1 MFSYLTLL
9 KKVHSQAKTAKIVI
23 FSLKKSKKVVRE
35 ICSPFFS
42 CIFWGELK
50 WQDKKSYQ
58 FRKPLFAR
66 FHNLQSVFM
75 ILNFFV
81 WLHQLLSQAMLSG
94 LKFEKKIMPI
104 EKHKYDPFSDPKL
117 ACLFFLPYSQL
128 KMCKEKC
135 QNHAIYCRN
144 IENYNILSE
153 KVKI

>member
-9 KKVHSQAKTAKIVI
+9 KKVHSQAKRAEIVI

-50 WQDKKSYQ
+50 WQDKKSYL

-66 FHNLQSVFM
+66 FHNLQSFFM

-94 LKFEKKIMPI
+94 LKFEKIMPI
-104 EKHKYDPFSDPKL
+104 EKDKYDPFSDPKL
-117 ACLFFLPYSQL
+117 ACLFFPS
-128 KMCKEKC
+128 
-135 QNHAIYCRN
+135 IF
-144 IENYNILSE
+144 S
-153 KVKI
+153 VKNV

>member
-1 MFSYLTLL
+1 MGSHLKLL

-35 ICSPFFS
+35 SCSPFFS

-58 FRKPLFAR
+58 FRKPLFTR
-66 FHNLQSVFM
+66 FNNLQSIFM

-94 LKFEKKIMPI
+94 LKFEKNNAYRKT
-104 EKHKYDPFSDPKL
+104 
-117 ACLFFLPYSQL
+117 
-128 KMCKEKC
+128 
-135 QNHAIYCRN
+135 
-144 IENYNILSE
+144 
-153 KVKI
+153 